1 MAKPCCFHE
10 HYHGLDHA
18 HPISLFAVSGPS
30 LLAFKYKTCKSMAS
44 AYQLWQPAALSQ
56 LRGGPRRQLYTIG
69 SKDEN
74 VCQSEPKCVSSF
86 FKQCRIKYKK
96 SMRMDW
102 NTPNPKA
109 SLFESRTCAGTS
121 IPGTGATTTSSVK
134 KCSTI
139 AWSPDFANVDNTGL
153 RDMYIYT
160 ITVSRWGRKQ
170 NVTQHDTFS
179 LHFYLLKLGRPQHVR
194 HGING

>member
-1 MAKPCCFHE
+1 MHVVAKPCCFHE

-96 SMRMDW
+96 STRMDW

-109 SLFESRTCAGTS
+109 SLTNHEPALARQFLALAQRQL
-121 IPGTGATTTSSVK
+121 PL
-134 KCSTI
+134 
-139 AWSPDFANVDNTGL
+139 L
-153 RDMYIYT
+153 RNAPPLLGHLI
-160 ITVSRWGRKQ
+160 
-170 NVTQHDTFS
+170 S
-179 LHFYLLKLGRPQHVR
+179 LT
-194 HGING
+194 